1 MPLALVMMRTFSL
14 AALALLLS
22 LSSVSLNARSAN
34 ALSTSNAYVDQAA
47 VQADMLQTL
56 NDHRYSVGAPTIGA
70 DPRVNAAAQNHANY
84 SSANGIMG
92 HYETSGLPY
101 YTGYAPRDRLIAAG
115 WTTSFV
121 SEVATGG
128 SSGVAGVNQLWDAP
142 YHRLGMLHPNSVSTG
157 WGYST
162 IGSRAST
169 VGDFVY
175 DFSQRPVNFVRS
187 PAAGQAGIPT
197 SWGGGES
204 PSPLPA
210 GVSGPVGYPI
220 MVVYSAAQT
229 VTMRAAEI
237 VAPDGSRLPIYYAPQ
252 QFEYDYQVI
261 VPQKPLAAGTTYH
274 VRFDINVNSVMTTN
288 EWDFTTA
295 GGASGTTIPPVAQIF
310 HAAYQSESPWPTIAP
325 GTSTT
330 LTVKFQNTGT
340 ATWQKGVAGKQAN
353 LGLNGDTLTFAS
365 LGMNDGWLS
374 ANRLATTSEATV
386 SPGQTGTFTFNVR
399 APMTPGT
406 YRLPLRP
413 VIDGVTWMED
423 QGVYMVVVSAS
434 SYHSRWV
441 SQSPYPTLRA
451 GEISAPLTI
460 TFTNAGSSSWVKGVL
475 GQEARLGVNLDD
487 VTWAALGVSWPYAS
501 RVAIQTEATVG
512 SGQNATFTFQVKA
525 PAMPGVYS
533 IHLRP
538 VIDGVTWMEDEGVFL
553 VVTVIP

>member
-1 MPLALVMMRTFSL
+1 M
-14 AALALLLS
+14 ALALLLAV
-22 LSSVSLNARSAN
+22 SSTSLNA
-34 ALSTSNAYVDQAA
+34 QAA
-47 VQADMLQTL
+47 AAITSMNADAAQSTVQTDMVQTL
-56 NDHRYSVGAPTIGA
+56 NDHRTAVGAPTIGA
-70 DPRVNAAAQNHANY
+70 EARVSTAAQNHANY
-84 SSANGIMG
+84 SSANGYMG

-101 YTGYAPRDRLIAAG
+101 YTGYGPRDRLVATG
-115 WTTSFV
+115 WSTSFV

-128 SSGVAGVNQLWDAP
+128 SSAVAGVNQLWDAP
-142 YHRLGMLHPNSVSTG
+142 YHRLGMMHPNSVATG

-162 IGSRAST
+162 LGTRGSV

-175 DFSQRPVNFVRS
+175 DFSQRPVNYVRS
-187 PAAGQAGIPT
+187 PAAGQSGIPT

-220 MVVYSAAQT
+220 MVVYSAGQG

-261 VPQKPLAAGTTYH
+261 IPQKPLAAATTYH
-274 VRFDINVNSVMTTN
+274 VRFDINVNGVMTTN

-295 GGASGTTIPPVAQIF
+295 GGTGSSLPPPQSQTF
-310 HAAYQSESPWPTIAP
+310 HAAFQSESAWPTLAP

-340 ATWQKGVAGKQAN
+340 ATWQKGVTGKQAN

-374 ANRLATTSEATV
+374 ANRLATTVEATV
-386 SPGQTGTFTFNVR
+386 APGQTGTFTFNVR
-399 APMTPGT
+399 APSTPGT

-423 QGVYMVVVSAS
+423 QGVFMVIVSSS

-441 SQSPYPTLRA
+441 SQSPYPTLQV
-451 GEISAPLTI
+451 GQTSAPLTI
-460 TFTNAGSSSWVKGVL
+460 TFTNTGASPWVKGIL
-475 GQEARLGVNLDD
+475 GQEARLGINLDD
-487 VTWAALGVSWPYAS
+487 VTWAALGVNWPFAS
-501 RVAIQTEATVG
+501 RVAVQSETTVAP
-512 SGQNATFTFQVKA
+512 GQNATFTFQVKA
-525 PAMPGVYS
+525 PATPGLYS

-538 VIDGVTWMEDEGVFL
+538 VIDGTTWMEDQGVYL
-553 VVTVIP
+553 IITVTP

>member
-1 MPLALVMMRTFSL
+1 MRRTISFG
-14 AALALLLS
+14 ALALLLT
-22 LSSVSLNARSAN
+22 LSSVSLNARSVA
-34 ALSTSNAYVDQAA
+34 AMTSISAQAAQAA

-70 DPRVNAAAQNHANY
+70 DARVNSAAQNHANY
-84 SSANGIMG
+84 SSANNYMG
-92 HYETSGLPY
+92 HFETAGLPY
-101 YTGYAPRDRLIAAG
+101 YTGYSARDRLIAMG

-142 YHRLGMLHPNSVSTG
+142 YHRLGMMHPNSVATG

-162 IGSRAST
+162 IGSRGST

-175 DFSQRPVNFVRS
+175 DFSQRPVNYVRS
-187 PAAGQAGIPT
+187 PAAGQTGIPA
-197 SWGGGES
+197 SWSGGES
-204 PSPLPA
+204 PNPLPA

-220 MVVYSAAQT
+220 MVVYSAGQS

-261 VPQKPLAAGTTYH
+261 IPQKPLASGTTYH

-295 GGASGTTIPPVAQIF
+295 GGSGGSSVPPPAPSF
-310 HAAYQSESPWPTIAP
+310 HAAFQSESAWPTIAP
-325 GTSTT
+325 GTSTS

-340 ATWQKGVAGKQAN
+340 ATWQKGVVGKQAN

-365 LGMNDGWLS
+365 LGMNDGWIS
-374 ANRLATTSEATV
+374 GNRLATTVETSVA
-386 SPGQTGTFTFNVR
+386 PGQTGTFTFNVR
-399 APMTPGT
+399 APVTPGT

-423 QGVYMVVVSAS
+423 SGVFMVIVSAS
-434 SYHSRWV
+434 SYHSKWV
-441 SQSPYPTLRA
+441 SESAYPTLRV
-451 GEISAPLTI
+451 GQTSVPLTI
-460 TFTNAGSSSWVKGVL
+460 VFTNTGSSTWVKGVL
-475 GQEARLGVNLDD
+475 GQEARLGINLDD
-487 VTWAALGVSWPYAS
+487 VTWASLGVNWPLQN
-501 RVAIQTEATVG
+501 RVAAQSETTVTT
-512 SGQNATFTFQVKA
+512 GQNATFTFQVKA
-525 PAMPGVYS
+525 PATPGTYS

-538 VIDGVTWMEDEGVFL
+538 VIDGTTWMEDEGVFL
-553 VVTVIP
+553 IITVTP

>member
-1 MPLALVMMRTFSL
+1 MKSRISVV
-14 AALALLLS
+14 ALALLLA
-22 LSSVSLNARSAN
+22 LPSVSLNARSAN
-34 ALSTSNAYVDQAA
+34 ALSMTSADMTQAA
-47 VQADMLQTL
+47 IQADMLQTL

-92 HYETSGLPY
+92 HYESSGLPY

-128 SSGVAGVNQLWDAP
+128 NTGIAGVNQLWDAP
-142 YHRLGMLHPNSVSTG
+142 YHRLGMMHPNSVSTG

-162 IGSRAST
+162 IGSRPST

-187 PAAGQAGIPT
+187 PAAGQTGIPT
-197 SWGGGES
+197 SWSGGES

-220 MVVYSAAQT
+220 MVVYSAAQN

-261 VPQKPLAAGTTYH
+261 IPQKPLASGTTYH

-295 GGASGTTIPPVAQIF
+295 GGAGGTTLPPAPTF
-310 HAAYQSESPWPTIAP
+310 HAAFQSESAWPTLAP
-325 GTSTT
+325 GASTT
-330 LTVKFQNTGT
+330 LSVKFQNTGT
-340 ATWQKGVAGKQAN
+340 ATWQKGVVGQQAN
-353 LGLNGDTLTFAS
+353 LGLNGDTLTFAN

-374 ANRLATTSEATV
+374 ANRLATTAEATV
-386 SPGQTGTFTFNVR
+386 APGQTGTFTFNVR
-399 APMTPGT
+399 APVTPGT

-423 QGVYMVVVSAS
+423 QGVFMVVVSAS
-434 SYHSRWV
+434 SYHSKWV
-441 SQSPYPTLRA
+441 SESPYPTLRA

-460 TFTNAGSSSWVKGVL
+460 TFTNTGTSPWVKGVL
-475 GQEARLGVNLDD
+475 GQEARLGINLDD
-487 VTWAALGVSWPYAS
+487 VTWASLGVNWPFAS
-501 RVAIQTEATVG
+501 RVAVQGEATVAA
-512 SGQNATFTFQVKA
+512 GQNGTFTFQVKA
-525 PAMPGVYS
+525 PASPGVYS